1 MLGQTGPGNVRLE
14 YTVIVLHS
22 MNQIARN
29 LDDLRQLVK
38 TLNGKR
44 IRVEFIKEHLT
55 FKGDDS
61 PVAALLLSVMGGLCG
76 IWTGSDSRTAE

>member
-1 MLGQTGPGNVRLE
+1 
-14 YTVIVLHS
+14 

-76 IWTGSDSRTAE
+76 I